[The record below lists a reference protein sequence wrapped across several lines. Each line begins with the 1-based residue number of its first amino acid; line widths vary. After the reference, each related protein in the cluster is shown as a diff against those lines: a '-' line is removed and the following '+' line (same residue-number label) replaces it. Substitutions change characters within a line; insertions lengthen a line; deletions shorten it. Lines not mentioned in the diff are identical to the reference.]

1 MQSKVMHGRREG
13 QTKERNSAEL
23 HRHQIG
29 LAAQGIDPKNV
40 LVVQPNDWKR
50 IQDNLSRYNR
60 EAEMAKQKAA
70 EREHLHEFS
79 KNLVKHW
86 NNTNEGIRLK
96 KLQARKLREE
106 KEEEERKK
114 VDIEEAKLQAQKRK

>member
-1 MQSKVMHGRREG
+1 M
-13 QTKERNSAEL
+13 
-23 HRHQIG
+23 G

-114 VDIEEAKLQAQKRK
+114 VDIEEAKLQAQKRKEAIERAKTLQY